1 MDNELKSFQKK
12 CLIAFS
18 VCIFLG
24 LAVLVMQGTSRLQRG
39 KAMKVIEATHVK
51 TEERLKSIERKL
63 DILIEKK

>member
-39 KAMKVIEATHVK
+39 KAMRVIEETHVK
-51 TEERLKSIERKL
+51 TQHRLDEIEKKL
-63 DILIEKK
+63 DILIAKK